1 MMRVYVCLNLCA
13 QSHTHTHTHT
23 HTQLCS
29 SLPSLHLSPP
39 SSHPSQHTHTH
50 THIII
55 VSIIIF
61 LLSRRVVGWR
71 RRRRRR
77 QQLLHIRSEHVHY
90 VHSSYNAD
98 EVHSQHSHLRL
109 LVHHLH
115 LTRPRRH
122 HVRRREALI
131 VRIVTMT
138 QTRDTSSRW
147 AGQLRAISA
156 AERRQYVARS
166 CL

>member
-1 MMRVYVCLNLCA
+1 MRVYVCLNLCA
-13 QSHTHTHTHT
+13 QSHTHTHTHSDLLFT
-23 HTQLCS
+23 PFS
-29 SLPSLHLSPP
+29 PPFPSLI
-39 SSHPSQHTHTH
+39 SSFTTH

-55 VSIIIF
+55 VSIIIIF
-61 LLSRRVVGWR
+61 LLSRRVVVGWR

-77 QQLLHIRSEHVHY
+77 QQQLHIRSEHVHY

-109 LVHHLH
+109 LVQVYHLH